1 MKQQKLFTGF
11 LTLVLIIASLHP
23 GFGQTQAQE
32 GEPYVPSGILVTELG
47 DDVPPGRLN
56 VRFPRRDPV
65 QVGEEIRTTLQKL
78 EVTPDRAV
86 LAQTVPDITPE
97 IQTLATGLENDSLA
111 IYDYVYNHID
121 YIPSWGLLK
130 NPRETLLAGAGNAF
144 DQAALLSALLEAAGF
159 QTRYV
164 WGDIRVTKAEAMNW
178 VGSNNPS
185 TVGNV
190 FASGGIP
197 TWDEGSTLLMTHI
210 WVQVLDGGTWHS
222 LDPSFKSYS
231 EQDGQDLHSLMNC
244 DSSVIIS
251 RAENGATIDPN
262 FVQNLN
268 QTNIRTDLATCASNL
283 VNYLRG
289 GDTFVYPEDLIGDRQ
304 IVPVESTSY
313 PSFPPYTVVSISGQ
327 AADIPDSFAYELTIQ
342 LPGINYT
349 VNVDDIAGERI
360 TIFYECA
367 TPSDCQLLEDGGGVY
382 NVEPA
387 YQVNMVP
394 RLRIGG
400 TVVDTGDAV
409 QLGSGGHRLDVTIA
423 TPISGWSPSF
433 SQYLTAGEWYALP
446 MRLQT
451 VSNRA
456 LSRQIG
462 LLNEAMSQGLDPEDE
477 QVLGQMLHVLGLSY
491 FNEVDLGDRIDSRL
505 AQIVHIP
512 HFSMMIASR
521 NLVVWVDVLQRPVAL
536 DPASHTVDV
545 RLNVHSAVSAENPA
559 NANRERAWFLSSG
572 MRGSAVEH
580 AIIEQL
586 QLVPAISTV
595 QILNRAIEEGQR
607 IFYLTSA
614 NLGIYLSELGDHS
627 TTVVNSIIADVSAG
641 WHIVISEDPVT
652 YGQWT
657 GSGWITFDP
666 NSGSAGY
673 LIAGALNVSSMGRT
687 INGGSNAYQQIELG
701 NLRGRLNSLKRFSD
715 HLMTLFQRLKSNL
728 LFISEL
734 FTSDPINAA
743 IGTFVYHHQDLASL
757 GGLGI
762 PLGFERFYASSRH
775 SLAGPL
781 GFGWSHT
788 YDARFYIGTDWAR
801 GFGRRTALEAAPA
814 LVAAQVSFDLFD
826 LSSIPHQRFAID
838 VTLAQW
844 LMTQITGNAAT
855 VIEPDGHVAAHVHLS
870 DGAYQPPAGRGNLK
884 TVSIGGDG
892 SAILA
897 WEDGTSI
904 HFNAAGRPTTLDDAN
919 GNRTTLS
926 YDAQDRLSQVS
937 DAVGRTLTF
946 TYDAQDRLTRITD
959 PSSRTFDYGYD
970 AQGNLETYTDP
981 QGGVTSYTYDTSHRL
996 TSIID
1001 PLSATYVT
1009 NQYDALGRVNVQL
1022 DGRSGQ
1028 TSLLYGGDHTIVTDP
1043 LGYRTTY
1050 FYDDRTRLL
1059 GVKNALGNRTS
1070 IAYDAADH
1078 EVDRTN
1084 PLSQSTTFAYDAWG
1098 HLATITDALGSAI
1111 TWAYDADGDP
1121 LSYTDQRGKTWQ
1133 YTYDGKHNL
1142 TAVSDPVEGTTDYTY
1157 NTQGQLTEVQDP
1169 ADVTFTYSYD
1179 AHGNLACLTRVL
1191 AEENC
1196 WEYDVVG
1203 RPISFTNGT
1212 GHTSVFSY
1220 DAADNLRQIT
1230 DPLGHHISYDHDAN
1244 NNLVRFIDANGN
1256 AIAYTYDAQFNLTSV
1271 TDALGGVTT
1280 YDYDANN
1287 GLIALTDARGHTT
1300 TYQRDPVGQVITITD
1315 PLNRSVAF
1323 SYDAA
1328 GRLTAFDR
1336 ADGSHINYQRDALG
1350 RWAGVDYPTGP
1361 DITYSYDDAGNLT
1374 NAIYGGAWNASYGYD
1389 DAGRLRTV
1397 EDYTHNLTLTYQYN
1411 PAGRRTGLR
1420 VNRGG
1425 TILYDLLYS
1434 YDGAGRLDTLTDQTD
1449 SPVATIA
1456 LTYDNASRMIRI
1468 TDPGGARADYTH
1480 DDAGRLTTVRHRDD
1494 QGNTAATYSYTRD
1507 GNGNPTVVVETT
1519 PVGTL
1524 TTNYTYD
1531 ALDRLTAEIYPR
1543 YTIGYA
1549 YDPVGN
1555 LIRRTDSLGTL
1566 NYSYDAADQLQSR
1579 GSESFN
1585 YDPHGN
1591 LTTWQ
1596 SMRGT
1601 YAYAYDYENHLT
1613 DLTLPDSTALAFTY
1627 DALGRRLTVQG
1638 PVDDRGLLYD
1648 GLNVLLEG
1656 DQDLSQVVARYLQ
1669 GNGLLV
1675 GRYTDQLGFI
1685 PYRGDAVASVRYLM
1699 DTRGQ
1704 PFDAYRYDAFGRPA
1718 QAAGIDPNPFRFVG
1732 QYGVYQHDVPGW
1744 PTLLMGFRYYDP
1756 GAGRFLTRDPLPGDL
1771 LRPHS
1776 LNDYNYAL
1784 SNPVRYNDPTGLR
1797 PLARVRGPSAHETN
1811 KDPSN
1816 RAPVESGIHLQKQNV
1831 QHLTEDSTVYKSA
1844 HFDPTGLGPSSAEEG
1859 TSIGRSTE
1867 QPSNNSAD
1875 WPFSSSQAP
1884 EALQNGTLGPPTRED
1899 KALPPPSG
1907 PEELLPAGL
1916 TEPQPHASRRFDPRH
1931 LLGLLGRYGRR
1942 LGLGLFNLDM
1952 GSDQWLSVAYHG
1964 STYALACTADD
1975 QLLAGAFQSGL
1986 FRSTDAGHA
1995 FWNDVQAASVGEI
2008 TIVDSSTVYA
2018 GTWSGGALKSNDGGA
2033 SWTPI
2038 NNGLVA
2044 NDVYALAADP
2054 VAPDHLFAGTEM
2066 GLFVSNDGG
2075 ANWSRPTGTL
2085 PGSAVSELT
2094 FVGDVLLA
2102 TTDLGLY
2109 RSDNDGASWSTP
2121 TVDLPPA
2128 RINVLLA
2135 GSPAGTVY
2143 AGTALGVYK
2152 STDHGDT
2159 WTPVGT
2165 GLTDKDVHALAIDPA
2180 DATHM
2185 VAGTTDGLFV
2195 STDGGDA
2202 WVADT
2207 HEGLDG
2213 IASLVGA
2220 LAFCPDGGDAN
2231 LYLGAGGGVYALR
2244 TPVGIESVA
2253 ITGPAMGVVHTTY
2266 TFTATVS
2273 PPSTTLPIEYAW
2285 QATEQETPPPKTGGR
2300 TTIIPFKWDEPGTQ
2314 TITVTANNGIGTT
2327 SATHTITISPQAP
2340 TRVSISGPETGKTDT
2355 VYTFTVTTN
2364 PVTTTLPLTYT
2375 WEATDHTPE
2384 THPSINHLTDVMTFT
2399 WGIEGNKIVTA
2410 IADNNAGTTSVAH
2423 TINITRLESH
2433 FEVYLPL
2440 ILKLGPASASGPTPG
2455 FWQSTTGDEFY
2466 VTADRAKVDDFA
2478 IHVTVPGCGN
2488 YKITHLSPEPI
2499 AGNQFS
2505 FTGAFYASGTFNS
2518 QTTASGTDGL
2528 DQFNISGCGLV
2539 SGGPWSWSA
2548 TWQNSSQPTY
2558 LSAKVVG
2565 PEIVVPVT
2573 RPGRST
2579 VTVVPIK

>member
-1 MKQQKLFTGF
+1 MKQQKFLTGF
-11 LTLVLIIASLHP
+11 LTLVLIIASLNP

-32 GEPYVPSGILVTELG
+32 SEPYVPSGILVTELG
-47 DDVPPGRLN
+47 DEVPPGRLN
-56 VRFPRRDPV
+56 VRFPSRDPV
-65 QVGEEIRTTLQKL
+65 HVGEEIRTILQKL
-78 EVTPDRAV
+78 EATPDRAV

-97 IQTLATGLENDSLA
+97 IQTLATGLENDPLA
-111 IYDYVYNHID
+111 IYDSVYNHID

-164 WGDIRVTKAEAMNW
+164 WGNIRVTKAEAMNW

-197 TWDEGSTLLMTHI
+197 TADAGSTLLMTHI
-210 WVQVLDGGTWHS
+210 WVQVSDGGTWHS

-244 DSSVIIS
+244 NSSVIIS

-268 QTNIRTDLATCASNL
+268 QTNIRADLATCASNL
-283 VNYLRG
+283 VDYLRG

-313 PSFPPYTVVSISGQ
+313 PSFPPYTVVSTSGQ
-327 AADIPDSFAYELTIQ
+327 APDIPDSFAYELTIQ

-367 TPSDCQLLEDGGGVY
+367 TLSDCQLLEDGGGVY

-394 RLRIGG
+394 RLRIGA
-400 TVVDTGDAV
+400 TLVDTGDAV
-409 QLGSGGHRLDVTIA
+409 QLGSWGHRLDVTIA

-521 NLVVWVDVLQRPVAL
+521 NLVGWVDALQRPVAL

-559 NANRERAWFLSSG
+559 NANRERAWFLSTG

-607 IFYLTSA
+607 IFYLTGA
-614 NLGIYLSELGDHS
+614 NLGTYLSELGDHS
-627 TTVVNSIIADVSAG
+627 TIVVNSIIADVSAG

-652 YGQWT
+652 YGQWE

-673 LIAGALNVSSMGRT
+673 LIAGYLDVSPMQHTVQRT
-687 INGGSNAYQQIELG
+687 INGGSSAYQQTELG
-701 NLRGRLNSLKRFSD
+701 TEPGRRKNGQRFSD
-715 HLMTLFQRLKSNL
+715 HLMTLFQRLKSIL

-743 IGTFVYHHQDLASL
+743 IGTFVHHHQDLAPL

-775 SLAGPL
+775 SFAGPL

-788 YDARFYIGTDWAR
+788 YDARFFISTDWAR
-801 GFGRRTALEAAPA
+801 GFGGRTALEAAPA
-814 LVAAQVSFDLFD
+814 LAAAQISLDFFD
-826 LSSIPHQRFAID
+826 STTVPHQRFAMD

-855 VIEPDGHVAAHVHLS
+855 LIEPDGHVAAHVRLS

-884 TVSIGGDG
+884 TVNIEGDG
-892 SAILA
+892 GATLD

-904 HFNAAGRPTTLDDAN
+904 HFNADGRPTAIDDAN

-926 YDAQDRLSQVS
+926 YDTQDRLSQVS

-946 TYDAQDRLTRITD
+946 TYDAQGRLTRITD
-959 PSSRTFDYGYD
+959 PSNRTFDYGYD
-970 AQGNLETYTDP
+970 AQGNLQTYTDP
-981 QGGVTSYTYDTSHRL
+981 RGGVTSYTYDTSHRL

-1028 TSLLYGGDHTIVTDP
+1028 TSLLYGGDHTVVTDP

-1098 HLATITDALGSAI
+1098 HLATITDALGNAI

-1121 LSYTDQRGKTWQ
+1121 LGYTDQRGKTWQ

-1142 TAVSDPVEGTTDYTY
+1142 TAVSAPVGGTTDYTY
-1157 NTQGQLTEVQDP
+1157 NTQGQLTKVQDP

-1179 AHGNLACLTRVL
+1179 EYGNLACLTRAL

-1196 WEYDVVG
+1196 WEYDIIG
-1203 RPISFTNGT
+1203 RPISFINGT

-1244 NNLVRFIDANGN
+1244 NNLVRFIDVNGN
-1256 AIAYTYDAQFNLTSV
+1256 AITYTYDAQFNLTSV
-1271 TDALGGVTT
+1271 TDALGGITT

-1287 GLIALTDARGHTT
+1287 GLIALTDANGHTT

-1336 ADGSHINYQRDALG
+1336 ADGSRINYQRDALG
-1350 RWAGVDYPTGP
+1350 RWTGVDYPTGP

-1397 EDYTHNLTLTYQYN
+1397 EDHTRNLTLAYQYN

-1425 TILYDLLYS
+1425 TTLYDLLYS

-1449 SPVATIA
+1449 SPAATTTFA
-1456 LTYDNASRMIRI
+1456 YDNASRMIRV

-1480 DDAGRLTTVRHRDD
+1480 DDAGRLTAVHHRDD
-1494 QGNTAATYSYTRD
+1494 QGNTVATYSYARD
-1507 GNGNPTVVVETT
+1507 ANGNPTGIVETT
-1519 PVGTL
+1519 PIGTL

-1531 ALDRLTAEIYPR
+1531 ALDHLTAEIYPR
-1543 YTIGYA
+1543 YTIGYT

-1555 LIRRTDSLGTL
+1555 LIRRTDSLGIL

-1585 YDPHGN
+1585 YDLHGN

-1596 SMRGT
+1596 NTRGT

-1613 DLTLPDSTALAFTY
+1613 DLTLPDSTTLAFTY

-1638 PVDDRGLLYD
+1638 PVDDRGLLHD

-1675 GRYTDQLGFI
+1675 GRYTDQLGFT
-1685 PYRGDAVASVRYLM
+1685 PYHGDAAASVRYLM

-1704 PFDAYRYDAFGRPA
+1704 PFDAYRYDAFGYPA
-1718 QAAGIDPNPFRFVG
+1718 EAAGIDPNPFRFVG
-1732 QYGVYQHDVPGW
+1732 QYGIYQHDVPGW

-1756 GAGRFLTRDPLPGDL
+1756 GAGRFLTRDPLAGDL

-1776 LNDYNYAL
+1776 LNDYSYAL
-1784 SNPVRYNDPTGLR
+1784 SNPARYNDPTGLR
-1797 PLARVRGPSAHETN
+1797 PLARVRGTTAQQAKS
-1811 KDPSN
+1811 DPSS
-1816 RAPVESGIHLQKQNV
+1816 RADVMGGVQDLEQNV
-1831 QHLTEDSTVYKSA
+1831 QRLTRGSSVYKSVLLG
-1844 HFDPTGLGPSSAEEG
+1844 PVELGPSSAEGG
-1859 TSIGRSTE
+1859 TLIGRSTE
-1867 QPSNNSAD
+1867 QPNNNPAAL
-1875 WPFSSSQAP
+1875 PASSPQAP
-1884 EALQNGTLGPPTRED
+1884 EAFQNGVFGPPTREG
-1899 KALPPPSG
+1899 KGISHPSG
-1907 PEELLPAGL
+1907 PEDLLTASPP
-1916 TEPQPHASRRFDPRH
+1916 EPQPHSLRWTEPWSLFE
-1931 LLGLLGRYGRR
+1931 LLRRYG
-1942 LGLGLFNLDM
+1942 LYFGFDIFSLKTS
-1952 GSDQWLSVAYHG
+1952 SDQWLSISYHG

-1975 QLLAGAFQSGL
+1975 QLLAGAFHSGL

-1995 FWNDVQAASVGEI
+1995 FWNDVHTASVGEI
-2008 TIVDSSTVYA
+2008 TIVDSNTAYA
-2018 GTWSGGALKSNDGGA
+2018 GTWSDGALKSSDGGA

-2038 NNGLVA
+2038 NNGLIA
-2044 NDVYALAADP
+2044 NDVYALMADP
-2054 VAPDHLFAGTEM
+2054 TAPDHLFAGTEM
-2066 GLFVSNDGG
+2066 GLFVSDDGG
-2075 ANWSRPTGTL
+2075 ASWSRPTGTL
-2085 PGSAVSELT
+2085 SGSVVSELT
-2094 FVGDVLLA
+2094 FVGDILMAV
-2102 TTDLGLY
+2102 TDLGLY

-2121 TVDLPPA
+2121 TADLPPA

-2143 AGTALGVYK
+2143 AGTALGVHK

-2159 WTPVGT
+2159 WTLVGT
-2165 GLTDKDVHALAIDPA
+2165 GLTDRDVHALAIDPS
-2180 DATHM
+2180 DANHM

-2195 STDGGDA
+2195 STDGGDT

-2220 LAFCPDGGDAN
+2220 LAFCPGGGDAN

-2244 TPVGIESVA
+2244 TPVGVEGVA
-2253 ITGPAMGVVHTTY
+2253 ITGPATGVVHTTY
-2266 TFTATVS
+2266 TFTATAS
-2273 PPSTTLPIEYAW
+2273 PPSTTLPIEYVW
-2285 QATEQETPPPKTGGR
+2285 QATGQSSSPPPQTGDR
-2300 TTIIPFKWDEPGTQ
+2300 ISTVTFKWDIPGTQ
-2314 TITVTANNGIGTT
+2314 TITVTASN
-2327 SATHTITISPQAP
+2327 S
-2340 TRVSISGPETGKTDT
+2340 
-2355 VYTFTVTTN
+2355 
-2364 PVTTTLPLTYT
+2364 
-2375 WEATDHTPE
+2375 
-2384 THPSINHLTDVMTFT
+2384 
-2399 WGIEGNKIVTA
+2399 
-2410 IADNNAGTTSVAH
+2410 AGTTSITH
-2423 TINITRLESH
+2423 TIKIPSGPSEFRA
-2433 FEVYLPL
+2433 YLPL
-2440 ILKLGPASASGPTPG
+2440 ILKSKPAS
-2455 FWQSTTGDEFY
+2455 
-2466 VTADRAKVDDFA
+2466 
-2478 IHVTVPGCGN
+2478 
-2488 YKITHLSPEPI
+2488 
-2499 AGNQFS
+2499 
-2505 FTGAFYASGTFNS
+2505 
-2518 QTTASGTDGL
+2518 ASGTDGL
-2528 DQFNISGCGLV
+2528 ERFNIPGCGPV

-2548 TWQNSSQPTY
+2548 TWQNSSQPTC
-2558 LSAKVVG
+2558 LSAQVAG
-2565 PEIVVPVT
+2565 SEIVVPVT
-2573 RPGRST
+2573 QPGKST

>member
-1 MKQQKLFTGF
+1 MKRQKFLTGF
-11 LTLVLIIASLHP
+11 LALVMVIVSLHP
-23 GFGQTQAQE
+23 ESSQAQTQE
-32 GEPYVPSGILVTELG
+32 SEPYVPSGILVTELG
-47 DDVPPGRLN
+47 DEVPPGRLN
-56 VRFPRRDPV
+56 VRFPHRDPV
-65 QVGEEIRTTLQKL
+65 QVGEEIRTILQK
-78 EVTPDRAV
+78 PDSTSDRPV

-97 IQTLATGLENDSLA
+97 IQTLATGLENDPLA

-130 NPRETLLAGAGNAF
+130 NPRETLLASAGNAF

-164 WGDIRVTKAEAMNW
+164 WGNIRVTKAEAMNW
-178 VGSNNPS
+178 VGATDPAV
-185 TVGNV
+185 VGDV

-197 TWDEGSTLLMTHI
+197 TMDEGSTLLMTHI
-210 WVQVLDGGTWHS
+210 WVQVSDGGTWHS

-244 DSSVIIS
+244 DSSVIVT

-268 QTNIRTDLATCASNL
+268 QTNIRADLTTCASNL
-283 VNYLRG
+283 VDYLRG

-304 IVPVESTSY
+304 IAPVESTSY
-313 PSFPPYTVVSISGQ
+313 PSFPPYTVVSTSGQ
-327 AADIPDSFAYELTIQ
+327 APDIPDSFAYELTIQ
-342 LPGINYT
+342 LPGIDYT

-367 TPSDCQLLEDGGGVY
+367 TPSDCQLLGDGGGVY

-409 QLGSGGHRLDVTIA
+409 QLGSWGHRLDVTIA

-521 NLVVWVDVLQRPVAL
+521 NLVVWIDALQRPVAL

-545 RLNVHSAVSAENPA
+545 RLNVHSAVSAENPG

-595 QILNRAIEEGQR
+595 QILNRATEEGQR

-614 NLGIYLSELGDHS
+614 NLGTYLSELGDHS
-627 TTVVNSIIADVSAG
+627 TTVVNSIIAYVSAG

-652 YGQWT
+652 YGQWD

-673 LIAGALNVSSMGRT
+673 LIAGYLDVPPMQHTVQRT
-687 INGGSNAYQQIELG
+687 INGGSSAYQQTELG
-701 NLRGRLNSLKRFSD
+701 TEPGRRKNGQRFSD
-715 HLMTLFQRLKSNL
+715 HLKTLFQPLNSIL
-728 LFISEL
+728 LFIRDL
-734 FTSDPINAA
+734 FISDPINAA
-743 IGTFVYHHQDLASL
+743 IGTFVHHHQDLASL

-788 YDARFYIGTDWAR
+788 YDARFFIGTDWAR
-801 GFGRRTALEAAPA
+801 GFGSRTALEAAPA
-814 LVAAQVSFDLFD
+814 LAAAQISLDFFDLATV
-826 LSSIPHQRFAID
+826 PHQRFAMD

-855 VIEPDGHVAAHVHLS
+855 LIEPDGHVAAHVRLS

-892 SAILA
+892 SAILT

-904 HFNAAGRPTTLDDAN
+904 YFNKDGRPTTLDDAN

-926 YDAQDRLSQVS
+926 YDGQDRLSQVS

-959 PSSRTFDYGYD
+959 PSNRTFDYGYD
-970 AQGNLETYTDP
+970 AHGNLQTYTDP
-981 QGGVTSYTYDTSHRL
+981 RGGVTSYTYDTSHRL
-996 TSIID
+996 ASIID

-1050 FYDDRTRLL
+1050 FYDERTRLL

-1111 TWAYDADGDP
+1111 TWVYDADGDP

-1142 TAVSDPVEGTTDYTY
+1142 AAVRDPLGGTTDYTY
-1157 NTQGQLTEVQDP
+1157 GTLGQLTRVQDP

-1196 WEYDVVG
+1196 WEYDIVG

-1230 DPLGHHISYDHDAN
+1230 DPLRHHISYEHDAN

-1256 AIAYTYDAQFNLTSV
+1256 AITYTYDAQFNLTGV

-1280 YDYDANN
+1280 YDYDTNN
-1287 GLIALTDARGHTT
+1287 GLIALTDANGHTT
-1300 TYQRDPVGQVITITD
+1300 TYQRDLVGQVITITD

-1336 ADGSHINYQRDALG
+1336 ADGSRINYQRDALG
-1350 RWAGVDYPTGP
+1350 RWTGVDYPTGP

-1397 EDYTHNLTLTYQYN
+1397 EDHTRNLTLAYQYN

-1420 VNRGG
+1420 VNRGV
-1425 TILYDLLYS
+1425 TTLYDLLYS

-1449 SPVATIA
+1449 NPAATTTFA
-1456 LTYDNASRMIRI
+1456 YDNASRMIRI

-1480 DDAGRLTTVRHRDD
+1480 DDAGRLTAVRHRDD
-1494 QGNTAATYSYTRD
+1494 QGNTIATYSYTRD
-1507 GNGNPTVVVETT
+1507 ANGNPTVVVETT

-1524 TTNYTYD
+1524 TTSYTYD
-1531 ALDRLTAEIYPR
+1531 TLDRLTAEVYPR

-1555 LIRRTDSLGTL
+1555 LIRRTDPLGML
-1566 NYSYDAADQLQSR
+1566 NYSYDAADQLRSR

-1601 YAYAYDYENHLT
+1601 YAYAYDYENHLA
-1613 DLTLPDSTALAFTY
+1613 DLTLPDSTALAFAY

-1638 PVDDRGLLYD
+1638 PVDDRGLLHD

-1675 GRYTDQLGFI
+1675 GRYTDQLGFTF
-1685 PYRGDAVASVRYLM
+1685 YHGDAAASVRYLM

-1732 QYGVYQHDVPGW
+1732 QYGIHQHDVPGW

-1784 SNPVRYNDPTGLR
+1784 SNPARYNDPTGLR
-1797 PLARVRGPSAHETN
+1797 PLARVRGTTAQQTKS
-1811 KDPSN
+1811 DLSS
-1816 RAPVESGIHLQKQNV
+1816 RAEVKGISH
-1831 QHLTEDSTVYKSA
+1831 
-1844 HFDPTGLGPSSAEEG
+1844 
-1859 TSIGRSTE
+1859 
-1867 QPSNNSAD
+1867 
-1875 WPFSSSQAP
+1875 
-1884 EALQNGTLGPPTRED
+1884 
-1899 KALPPPSG
+1899 PSG
-1907 PEELLPAGL
+1907 SEDLQTASSP
-1916 TEPQPHASRRFDPRH
+1916 EPQPHSLRWTEPWSLFEFLR
-1931 LLGLLGRYGRR
+1931 RYG
-1942 LGLGLFNLDM
+1942 LHFGFNIFSLKTS
-1952 GSDQWLSVAYHG
+1952 SDQWLSVAYHG

-2008 TIVDSSTVYA
+2008 TIVDSNTVYA
-2018 GTWSGGALKSNDGGA
+2018 GTWSDGALKSNDGGA

-2038 NNGLVA
+2038 NNGLIA

-2054 VAPDHLFAGTEM
+2054 VASDHLFAGTEM
-2066 GLFVSNDGG
+2066 GLFVSNNGG

-2085 PGSAVSELT
+2085 PGSAVSELI
-2094 FVGDVLLA
+2094 FVGDILMVV
-2102 TTDLGLY
+2102 TDLGLY
-2109 RSDNDGASWSTP
+2109 RSGNDGASWSTP

-2135 GSPAGTVY
+2135 GSPGGTVY
-2143 AGTALGVYK
+2143 AGTALGLYK

-2180 DATHM
+2180 DANHM

-2195 STDGGDA
+2195 STDGGDT

-2220 LAFCPDGGDAN
+2220 LAFCPGGGDAN

-2244 TPVGIESVA
+2244 TPVGIEGVT
-2253 ITGPAMGVVHTTY
+2253 ITGPATGVVHTTY
-2266 TFTATVS
+2266 TFTATAS

-2285 QATEQETPPPKTGGR
+2285 QATEQETPLPKTGGR
-2300 TTIIPFKWDEPGTQ
+2300 TTTIPFKWDEPGTQ
-2314 TITVTANNGIGTT
+2314 TITVTADNGIGTT
-2327 SATHTITISPQAP
+2327 STTHTIIILPQAP
-2340 TRVSISGPETGKTDT
+2340 TRVSLSGPGTGKTDT

-2410 IADNNAGTTSVAH
+2410 TADNNAGTTSVAH

-2440 ILKLGPASASGPTPG
+2440 ILKSGPASAGGPTPG

-2466 VTADRAKVDDFA
+2466 VTADRTKVDDFA
-2478 IHVTVPGCGN
+2478 IHITVSGCGN
-2488 YKITHLSPEPI
+2488 YKITHPSPEPI

-2518 QTTASGTDGL
+2518 QTTASGSDGL
-2528 DQFNISGCGLV
+2528 DRFNIPGCGLV

-2558 LSAKVVG
+2558 LSAKVMG
-2565 PEIVVPVT
+2565 SEIVVPVT